1 MLFKPG
7 IYCAGRVSA
16 TGLAQGKGG
25 DDAFALSP
33 TAAHSLRALAE
44 CPVKLVEPGLHRRH
58 LSPHRDQ
65 FLGGF

>member
-25 DDAFALSP
+25 DDAFAPSP
-33 TAAHSLRALAE
+33 TAVRSLRALAV
-44 CPVKLVEPGLHRRH
+44 CAVKLVEAGLHRRH
-58 LSPHRDQ
+58 LGAHGDQ
-65 FLGGF
+65 LL